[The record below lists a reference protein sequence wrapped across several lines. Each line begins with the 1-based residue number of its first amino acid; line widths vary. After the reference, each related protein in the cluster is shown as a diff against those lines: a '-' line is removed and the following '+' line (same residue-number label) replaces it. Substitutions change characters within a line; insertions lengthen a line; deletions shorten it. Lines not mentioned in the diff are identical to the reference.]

1 MERLGK
7 AKFAKAM
14 AARMRREANQ
24 VVMVRM
30 AVDGDRIFP
39 VQLHRGGMLM
49 PVAHFRE
56 WVAFQMR
63 ADGGFAHALLPSRLR
78 LLMGDNTELLDGRRL
93 IDYAIQGE
101 VSVVALPPRVLLWV
115 NHPDGSFLINTC
127 FGSTPIADVKDI
139 IQSEKGGPRP
149 TLIAVR
155 AHADDGIRSP
165 PTILEDGND
174 LAHYNLSGWV
184 NIIIA
189 DGEEW

>member
-39 VQLHRGGMLM
+39 MRLHRDGMLL
-49 PVAHFRE
+49 PVALFRE
-56 WVAFQMR
+56 MVTFQLW
-63 ADGGFAHALLPSRLR
+63 ADGGFATALAPSRVR
-78 LLMGDNTELLDGRRL
+78 LLMDDTELMDGRRL

-101 VSVVALPPRVLLWV
+101 VSVVVLPPQIKLWV
-115 NHPDGSFLINTC
+115 DHPDSGIVIYNC
-127 FGSTPIADVKDI
+127 FGSTTIERVKDI
-139 IQSEKGGPRP
+139 IQAQTTGPRP
-149 TLIAVR
+149 TLL
-155 AHADDGIRSP
+155 AHLRHNADGSRQAIR
-165 PTILEDGND
+165 LEDCND

-184 NIIIA
+184 DIIIA
-189 DGEEW
+189 EGDW